1 MVQHPWGGVNSAWL
15 GSKIFQEGST
25 PPMGWLDKLLLFGE
39 LIMRLCVY
47 PSDMHLSDKK
57 MKAVIVPFARL
68 DLPSIAGRL

>member
-1 MVQHPWGGVNSAWL
+1 
-15 GSKIFQEGST
+15 
-25 PPMGWLDKLLLFGE
+25 MGWLDKLLLFGE